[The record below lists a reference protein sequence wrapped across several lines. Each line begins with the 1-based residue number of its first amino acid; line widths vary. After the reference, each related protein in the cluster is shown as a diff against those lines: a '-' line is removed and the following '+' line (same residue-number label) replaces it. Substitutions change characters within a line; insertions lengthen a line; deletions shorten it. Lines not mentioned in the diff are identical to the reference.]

1 LLNAQPMGFYSAA
14 TIIEDAKRHG
24 IEVRPID
31 VVRSAWDCTLEPVQ
45 ADPGP
50 ETTRYAVRMGA
61 RYVKGL
67 APAQWERLT
76 AARAECPFASVEDLV
91 RRIGLNAGVLSRLAE
106 SGALSALEPQRRSA
120 LWQVAGAVQEEDAP
134 LDPGS
139 PEPAA
144 VFADLDAFEAIVW
157 DHRTSLHSTLGHPLA
172 PLRERLRA
180 QRLPDAAAVRA
191 MPHGRRTRYAGLVI
205 CRQRPATASG
215 VLFMTLED
223 ETGFVNLVVWNQ
235 VLERYAR
242 LIKTTNL
249 LGVTGRIQQQD
260 GVPHLIANAFWDPQP
275 LLQVRLEATYSRD
288 FH

>member
-1 LLNAQPMGFYSAA
+1 
-14 TIIEDAKRHG
+14 
-24 IEVRPID
+24 
-31 VVRSAWDCTLEPVQ
+31 
-45 ADPGP
+45 
-50 ETTRYAVRMGA
+50 MGA

-91 RRIGLNAGVLSRLAE
+91 RRIGLNSGVLSRLAE
-106 SGALSALEPQRRSA
+106 SGALSSLEPQRRSA
-120 LWQVAGAVQEEDAP
+120 LWQVAGAVHDEDTP
-134 LDPGS
+134 LDPG
-139 PEPAA
+139 PREHAA

-172 PLRERLRA
+172 PLRERFRA
-180 QRLPDAAAVRA
+180 QRLPDSAEVRA
-191 MPHGRRTRYAGLVI
+191 MRHGRRTRYAGLVI

-260 GVPHLIANAFWDPQP
+260 SVPHLIADAFWDPQP